1 MVYRLLSLLVLTASL
16 AMVLGTDLKAQD
28 KAGKNTHDGTFIKA
42 TSDKEFV
49 MEDKGKEHSHTLSVD
64 AKVIGQDG
72 KDTKLKDLSKGQ
84 RIRVTTKEGDLKI
97 ATRVEALKKEK
108 KE

>member
-1 MVYRLLSLLVLTASL
+1 MVYRLLSMLMLTASL
-16 AMVLGTDLKAQD
+16 ALVLGTDLNAQD
-28 KAGKNTHDGTFIKA
+28 KKNTHDGTFVKA

-49 MEDKGKEHSHTLSVD
+49 MEDKGKEHTHTLSAD
-64 AKVIGQDG
+64 AKVIGPDG
-72 KDTKLKDLSKGQ
+72 RDSQLKDLVKGQ
-84 RIRVTTKEGDLKI
+84 KIRVTTKEGDMKI